1 MKSTFVDRRQSHSRR
16 NSGRRRR
23 YPRLEL
29 KFDGFYESDKRSL
42 FASRGDLNLRGAFIS
57 TAAPDNPGERAVLRL
72 SLPGSMTLLRI
83 PARVVWSNR
92 SDDRGPLGMG
102 VRFEAV
108 EGWQLKRI
116 TAALLR
122 RGGFRVLPQLA
133 PAQGRSS

>member
-1 MKSTFVDRRQSHSRR
+1 VNSTFVDRRQSHGRR

-23 YPRLEL
+23 YPRLKL
-29 KFDGFYESDKRSL
+29 KFDGFYESDRRSL
-42 FASRGDLNLRGAFIS
+42 FANRGDLNLRGAFIS
-57 TAAPDNPGERAVLRL
+57 TAMPDNPGEKAVVRL
-72 SLPGSMTLLRI
+72 SLPGSVTLLRI

-92 SDDRGPLGMG
+92 IGDRGPLGMG

-116 TAALLR
+116 AAALLR

-133 PAQGRSS
+133 LAS